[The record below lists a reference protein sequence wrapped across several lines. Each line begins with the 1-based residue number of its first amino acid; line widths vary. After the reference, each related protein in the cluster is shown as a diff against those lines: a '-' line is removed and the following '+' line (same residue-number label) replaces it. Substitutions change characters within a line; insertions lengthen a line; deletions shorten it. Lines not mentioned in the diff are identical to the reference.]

1 MPASGAWTLASNWDL
16 KRVPTDGDTILI
28 GAGKSVD
35 LVGNKSFNTIT
46 LQVYGTLTITHR
58 QTLDVTSAVYVY
70 SGGLI
75 NNSGSNSQIKIG
87 NQIKLDKNNTVS
99 GAKYASSSTGV
110 SPNGFADLSPSSS
123 ERTSTLPVKFINFAV
138 VKKGEAMVINWAT
151 AEEVN
156 ANYYLVERSDNAKDW
171 KGIAMVMAFG
181 NSTEVNNYSFTDKA
195 NTATVYYRIKQVD
208 NNGKFTYTG
217 VRIFK
222 NESNNTNFTVA
233 TTTTNKIYVSFSE
246 ELNTELAVTI
256 YTINGQMISS
266 QNITASTSQILI
278 NKPIVKKGIYLVSVT
293 NTQGVN
299 ITKQILL

>member
-1 MPASGAWTLASNWDL
+1 MPASGAWALASNWDL

-46 LQVYGTLTITHR
+46 LQLYGTLTITHR

-222 NESNNTNFTVA
+222 NES
-233 TTTTNKIYVSFSE
+233 
-246 ELNTELAVTI
+246 TI
-256 YTINGQMISS
+256 
-266 QNITASTSQILI
+266 
-278 NKPIVKKGIYLVSVT
+278 
-293 NTQGVN
+293 
-299 ITKQILL
+299 QILL